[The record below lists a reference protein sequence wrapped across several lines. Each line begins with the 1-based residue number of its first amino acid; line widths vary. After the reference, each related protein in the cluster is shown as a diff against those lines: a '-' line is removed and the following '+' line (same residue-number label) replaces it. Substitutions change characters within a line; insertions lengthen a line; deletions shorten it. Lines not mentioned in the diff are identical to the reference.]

1 MGIHAPGRI
10 RMITDRE
17 TKERKKR
24 KRKISRIHKSLD
36 EKLITMETIIGL
48 IRKDLED
55 LRKRIRKLEG
65 EIL

>member
-1 MGIHAPGRI
+1 
-10 RMITDRE
+10 MITDRE